1 MKWTG
6 QSQKVTLPMDLVIE
20 LYKYSKVVY
29 HTGHADASVLPDAIQ
44 ACAIVL
50 AGA

>member
-1 MKWTG
+1 M
-6 QSQKVTLPMDLVIE
+6 TLLMDSFTE
-20 LYKYSKVVY
+20 LYKYSKVAY

-44 ACAIVL
+44 ARAIVL